1 MSSGKTV
8 TTVADYIVDFLYSL
22 GVRNIFMLSG
32 TGSVQLDDAFAR
44 KKGMKY
50 ICARH
55 EATAIVMAEAAAKLK
70 NVIGVS
76 VVTTGPGGAN
86 AIPGVIEAW
95 VDSTP
100 VMVISGQV
108 SSDTYIKDRAFGI
121 QGFNIIDNVK
131 NITKYSAM
139 LTNPED
145 IRYHLERAVHEAF
158 STRPGPVWIDIPMDL
173 QAKEICIEDLKGFE
187 PSEDLENKILNSELN
202 KLFDLLDSSKK
213 PLVAFGR
220 GVKLSETGKKMQK
233 FLEDYDIPSISAR
246 MANDVLSL
254 ESPHYY
260 GMGGIRG
267 RRSAV
272 AVMKQC
278 DLLLTLGTSNCYTFF
293 GKEGECL
300 SPDAKLIA
308 VDINKEMFT
317 RADLNLEHGVRC
329 DLNAFFDYTDNRPNT
344 ITRDSWIEECMSLE
358 SRNPMVTEELRKDPI
373 NSYYLADVLSRLTG
387 PNHIFTNDAG
397 SSNYISSQALKL
409 NNGQKELTS
418 GAFYTMGL
426 SLPLAIGAAVEEP
439 SKQIIAITGNGSIE
453 LNIQELQTINLN
465 NLNIKI
471 IIINNGGYASIRDSQ
486 DAMCG
491 GRYTDD
497 EQILNFKKIADAFSL
512 DFEIVQSVD
521 NLQEKLEHVLKN
533 NLPTLVEVVCDD
545 AQYMIQP
552 TKEELL

>member
-1 MSSGKTV
+1 MNSSKK
-8 TTVADYIVDFLYSL
+8 TTVADYIVDFLYSM

-44 KKGMKY
+44 KEGMKY

-55 EATAIVMAEAAAKLK
+55 EATAIVMAEAVAKLK
-70 NVIGVS
+70 NIIGVS
-76 VVTTGPGGAN
+76 VVTTGPGGTN
-86 AIPGVIEAW
+86 AIPGVVEAW

-100 VMVISGQV
+100 ILVISGQV

-158 STRPGPVWIDIPMDL
+158 SGRPGPVWIDIPMDL

-187 PSEDLENKILNSELN
+187 PNEDIENKTTNSDLN

-220 GVKLSETGKKMQK
+220 GVKLSKTARKLQK
-233 FLEDYDIPSISAR
+233 FLEDYGIPSVSAR

-254 ESPHYY
+254 ESPYY
-260 GMGGIRG
+260 CGMGGIRG

-272 AVMKQC
+272 AAMNKC

-293 GKEGECL
+293 GKDGECL
-300 SPDAKLIA
+300 SPDVKLVA
-308 VDINKEMFT
+308 VDINKDMFS
-317 RADLNLEHGVRC
+317 RDDLNLEHGVQC
-329 DLNAFFDYTDNRPNT
+329 DLNVFFDYANNRENT
-344 ITRDSWIEECMSLE
+344 IIRDSWLEECKTIKT
-358 SRNPMVTEELRKDPI
+358 RNPMITEELKKDPI

-426 SLPLAIGAAVEEP
+426 TLPLAIGAAVQEP
-439 SKQIIAITGNGSIE
+439 TKQIIAITGDGSIE

-471 IIINNGGYASIRDSQ
+471 IVINNGGYASIRDSQ

-497 EQILNFKKIADAFSL
+497 EQILNFKKIANAFNL
-512 DFEIVQSVD
+512 DFEIIQSVT
-521 NLQEKLEHVLKN
+521 NLQEKLELVLQN
-533 NLPTLVEVVCDD
+533 NRPTIVEVVCDD